1 MSTQSIA
8 GNQSFSIVNNLSTQL
23 PELSVGKVNI
33 NSLDLKDSNIGGN
46 LLVNGAVTTQTLTT
60 TGTAVIGHITTSGM
74 GTITNLAP
82 VNNSAIA
89 DAANVV
95 VNSSF
100 VVDGNHVKKLLR
112 LYTQVWAV
120 PNPVVY
126 PLQPGTDYLFEGVY
140 ITGVAITMHLPDTSG
155 AGPEPGVRVKITLS
169 NAMVPVTGPPLTP
182 SILVITTND
191 NTPFRDSSVL
201 YIPNGTK
208 HYTPVFV
215 VSENSP
221 HNTTYKALVLS
232 TGTTV
237 NSGCGAGTEIICVL
251 KADPITGGAPLL
263 WEVNCRSQ
271 IQGTGLVAGS
281 STFST

>member
-1 MSTQSIA
+1 MSTQAIA

-23 PELSVGKVNI
+23 PELSVGEIDV
-33 NSLDLKDSNIGGN
+33 NSLDLKDSRIGGD
-46 LLVNGAVTTQTLTT
+46 LTVSGAVTAQTLTT
-60 TGTAVIGHITTSGM
+60 IGTAVIGHITTSGT

-89 DAANVV
+89 DFANLV

-112 LYTQVWAV
+112 SYTQVWAV
-120 PNPVVY
+120 PSPNPY
-126 PLQPGTDYLFEGVY
+126 LLQHDTDYLFEGVY
-140 ITGVAITMHLPDTSG
+140 ILASTTVMHLPDTSG
-155 AGPEPGVRVKITLS
+155 VGPYPGARVKITLS
-169 NAMVPVTGPPLTP
+169 NPMAVNTSLT
-182 SILVITTND
+182 LRTND

-201 YIPNGTK
+201 YRSNGAK
-208 HYTPVFV
+208 HYNPIFV

-221 HNTTYKALVLS
+221 HNTQNKSLVLG
-232 TGTTV
+232 TGPTV
-237 NSGCGAGTEIICVL
+237 NAGCGSGTEIICVL

-271 IQGTGLVAGS
+271 IQGTGLVGGS
-281 STFST
+281 SASEQSLST

>member
-1 MSTQSIA
+1 MSIA

-23 PELSVGKVNI
+23 PELSVGKIDV
-33 NSLDLKDSNIGGN
+33 NSLDLKDSHIGGN
-46 LLVNGAVTTQTLTT
+46 LSVDGTVTAQTLTT
-60 TGTAVIGHITTSGM
+60 TGTAEIGHITTSGL
-74 GTITNLAP
+74 GTLTNLTP
-82 VNNSAIA
+82 VNNVAIA
-89 DAANVV
+89 DFNNVV

-182 SILVITTND
+182 SILILTTTD

-201 YIPNGTK
+201 YRPSGTK
-208 HYTPVFV
+208 HYNPVFV

-221 HNTTYKALVLS
+221 HNTTYKALILS
-232 TGTTV
+232 TGNTT
-237 NSGCGAGTEIICVL
+237 NAGCGSGTEIICVL

-263 WEVNCRSQ
+263 WEVTCRSQ
-271 IQGTGLVAGS
+271 IQGTGLVVGS
-281 STFST
+281 SYFSS